1 MIFKFKRLF
10 NDLRIVNKKLLNI
23 PNEINIK
30 EIKKIEYKTIFNREK
45 IINLSHIQ
53 SPDYYQDTENS
64 KYLKIT
70 NGLKVIAIVSILKK
84 KVLFNLLTIARVN
97 DGPMI
102 VEGYSKAKNIILKLV
117 LKFVRENYSI
127 FISLAPSYIYD
138 EKNFFESITFINLKN
153 PPNKT
158 YSIDLLKTEK
168 YLFNNLKS
176 NWRNGLK
183 KGLKSVS
190 IREIDDLEVALKIFK
205 EYEDY
210 ANKLGFKPVSFK
222 KNVKWF
228 KNYLYDK
235 GLLNLKIYNAY
246 GLNSPENNLG
256 SIGILCFKNKALYLF
271 GYTNMLGKK
280 YQANVAML
288 WYSIINRKE
297 NGFTEFDLGGFNA
310 KTSKGIK
317 KFKEGLNGNIRKTLG
332 EFIYIGIF

>member
-1 MIFKFKRLF
+1 MIFSLKRFF
-10 NDLRIVNKKLLNI
+10 NKNKIANKKLLNI
-23 PNEINIK
+23 PDEINIK
-30 EIKKIEYKTIFNREK
+30 EIKKIEYKAIYDKEK

-53 SPDYYQDTENS
+53 SPDYYQEIENS

-70 NGLKVIAIVSILKK
+70 NGVKVIGIVSIIRK
-84 KVLFNLLTIARVN
+84 KVLFNLLTIVRIN

-102 VEGYSKAKNIILKLV
+102 VKGYSKSKNKILNLV
-117 LKFVRENYSI
+117 LKFVKENYSI
-127 FISLAPSYIYD
+127 FVSLAPPYIYN
-138 EKNFFESITFINLKN
+138 EKKLFESFNFINLKN
-153 PPNKT
+153 PANNT
-158 YSIDLLKTEK
+158 YWIDLSKSEK

-183 KGLKSVS
+183 KGLKYVS
-190 IREIDDLEVALKIFK
+190 IREIDNYEIALKILK

-210 ANKLGFKPVSFK
+210 ANKLGFKPVSFQK
-222 KNVKWF
+222 SVKWF
-228 KNYLYDK
+228 KNYIDNN

-246 GLNSPENNLG
+246 GLKNPENNLG

-271 GYTNMLGKK
+271 GYTNVLGRK

-288 WYSIINRKE
+288 WYSIIHSKE
-297 NGFTEFDLGGFNA
+297 NGFTEFDLGGFNS

-332 EFIYIGIF
+332 EYIYIGIF